1 MYESITYAELKSLP
15 KEQKPDAWKFLK
27 TLYPTQKE
35 LAEKLGVS
43 PAVVY
48 NMISRYAKEEAAQ
61 EIENAGEP
69 EVIRK
74 PARRRNKAKR
84 QRLHGKPVQ
93 DISAAM
99 PGPEVIAAENT
110 AGDTFSISVKKMI
123 SGEDARF
130 FLNGIG
136 STLMKDQRYSI
147 EVNVAEI

>member
-1 MYESITYAELKSLP
+1 
-15 KEQKPDAWKFLK
+15 
-27 TLYPTQKE
+27 
-35 LAEKLGVS
+35 
-43 PAVVY
+43 
-48 NMISRYAKEEAAQ
+48 
-61 EIENAGEP
+61 
-69 EVIRK
+69 
-74 PARRRNKAKR
+74 
-84 QRLHGKPVQ
+84 
-93 DISAAM
+93 M